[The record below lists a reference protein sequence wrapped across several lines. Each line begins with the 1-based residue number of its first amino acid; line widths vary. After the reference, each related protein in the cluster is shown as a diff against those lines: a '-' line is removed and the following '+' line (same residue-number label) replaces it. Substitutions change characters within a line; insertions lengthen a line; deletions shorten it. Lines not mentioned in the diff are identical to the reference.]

1 MPISCTILNGAA
13 LIYGGAVDYKRREIP
28 NTVPLILIATGF
40 VSGIYVWERFVIML
54 ALGVILWLSTKDTN
68 NPLPGGDFK
77 LICALTFSVGLPITL
92 AILLFVGLGAIFMSI
107 FCGLPLSRHIPLCS
121 YTAPVYL
128 LIFFFSLLR
137 LFF

>member
-1 MPISCTILNGAA
+1 MPLSCTILNGAA

-107 FCGLPLSRHIPLCS
+107 LCGLPLSRHIPLCS

-128 LIFFFSLLR
+128 LILFFSLLR

>member
-1 MPISCTILNGAA
+1 MPLSCTILNGAA

>member
-1 MPISCTILNGAA
+1 MPLSCTILNGAA

-107 FCGLPLSRHIPLCS
+107 LCGLPLSRHIPLCS

-128 LIFFFSLLR
+128 LILLFSLSR

>member
-1 MPISCTILNGAA
+1 MPLSCTILNGAA

-107 FCGLPLSRHIPLCS
+107 FCGLPLCRHIPLCS

-128 LIFFFSLLR
+128 LIYFFSLLR

>member
-1 MPISCTILNGAA
+1 MPLSCTILNGAA

-28 NTVPLILIATGF
+28 NLVPLVLIATGIA
-40 VSGIYVWERFVIML
+40 SGAFILPRFLIML
-54 ALGVILWLSTKDTN
+54 AVGFILWLSTRITKE
-68 NPLPGGDFK
+68 PLPGGDFK

-107 FCGLPLSRHIPLCS
+107 LCGLPLSRHIPLCS

>member
-1 MPISCTILNGAA
+1 MPLSCTILNGAA

-107 FCGLPLSRHIPLCS
+107 LCGLPLSRHIPLCS

-128 LIFFFSLLR
+128 LILLFSLSH

>member
-1 MPISCTILNGAA
+1 MPLSCTILNGAA

-128 LIFFFSLLR
+128 LILFFSLSR

>member
-1 MPISCTILNGAA
+1 MPFSYTILNGAA

-77 LICALTFSVGLPITL
+77 LICALTFSVGLPTTL
-92 AILLFVGLGAIFMSI
+92 AILLLVGLGAIFMSI

-121 YTAPVYL
+121 YAAPVYL
-128 LIFFFSLLR
+128 LILFFSLSR

>member
-1 MPISCTILNGAA
+1 MPLSCTIFNGAA

>member
-1 MPISCTILNGAA
+1 MPLSCTILNGAA

-28 NTVPLILIATGF
+28 NTVPLLLIATGF

-128 LIFFFSLLR
+128 LILLFSLSR

>member
-1 MPISCTILNGAA
+1 MPLSCTILNGAA

-28 NTVPLILIATGF
+28 NTVPLLLIATGF

>member
-1 MPISCTILNGAA
+1 MPLSCTILNGAA

-28 NTVPLILIATGF
+28 NLVPLILIATGF